1 MRPHQVSGRVT
12 YTPDSIARAL
22 DHHQRRAAIRW
33 WSRSGDRYRVA
44 LNTGAH
50 DGVLE
55 LRSHREAW
63 LFVAGLASAQHTPEA
78 QVQ

>member
-1 MRPHQVSGRVT
+1 MGARLT

-33 WSRSGDRYRVA
+33 WTRSGDRYRIA
-44 LNTGAH
+44 LNTGAR

-63 LFVAGLASAQHTPEA
+63 LLVAGLASAQHTPEA